1 MTGQVENVDFESATE
16 NARQEPLVVQK
27 AVRRLTQQPPARD
40 RQEPPD
46 CAHLLVNFGPETGP
60 RFAPVVWA
68 VKTVPRGSAG

>member
-46 CAHLLVNFGPETGP
+46 CAHFFGEFWPGN
-60 RFAPVVWA
+60 
-68 VKTVPRGSAG
+68 GS